1 MPAPDQRGC
10 PYCDAGGA
18 DRESP
23 QEGQPEPVWLTHL
36 YVCRSWST
44 YRIAGQTGL
53 SRQRVTSALRAA
65 GVEVRPRGAGRPRSA
80 GKSGDLAGLSRI
92 MRELYVD
99 SRLSSRQIAAMLG
112 MPERT
117 VRDRLRMDGVAARTR
132 GGRNRED
139 RDTVPADVLDLLYT
153 RLGMTAAEVGKR
165 LGMSANT
172 VLRSAHALGVPVRSG
187 GAVRVPAPGEIEL
200 ISALY
205 GDRLID
211 EVLTAHGIPRVPAGG
226 SISDRFPTPV
236 PLTTPLVKDLYW
248 GCGVGLNHI
257 ELLTGQAAQTVLGFM
272 RRAGIPLRRP
282 GGRSPFLRRWRDRP
296 VIMSC
301 PAPHR
306 EGRARDESP
315 LSVRSKGFLFPRPR
329 RRMPRRSSRRR

>member
-1 MPAPDQRGC
+1 MPALDQCGC
-10 PYCDAGGA
+10 PYCDTGSA

-23 QEGQPEPVWLTHL
+23 EKGQPEPAWLTHL
-36 YVCRSWST
+36 YVCRSLST
-44 YRIAGQTGL
+44 YRIAGQAGL
-53 SRQRVTSALRAA
+53 TRQRVTSVLHAA
-65 GVEVRPRGAGRPRSA
+65 GVAVRPRGAGRPRSA

-92 MRELYVD
+92 VRELYVD
-99 SRLSSRQIAAMLG
+99 SRLSSREIAVILG

-117 VRDRLRMDGVAARTR
+117 VRDRLRMDGVATRTR

-139 RDTVPADVLDLLYT
+139 RDTVPAEVLDLLYT

-165 LGMSANT
+165 LGRSANF

-187 GAVRVPAPGEIEL
+187 GAVPVPNPGEIEL
-200 ISALY
+200 VSALY

-211 EVLTAHGIPRVPAGG
+211 EVLTAHGIARVPAGG

-272 RRAGIPLRRP
+272 RRAGIPLRPP
-282 GGRSPFLRRWRDRP
+282 GGRSPFLRRWRR
-296 VIMSC
+296 
-301 PAPHR
+301 APR
-306 EGRARDESP
+306 VSTTADV
-315 LSVRSKGFLFPRPR
+315 SVK
-329 RRMPRRSSRRR
+329 